1 MSDDS
6 SAPDSVKKL
15 FPELEMNDKL
25 LNLLQL
31 KGIVIETAIRK
42 GSFGHVYRGWHQKL
56 EKPIALKVL
65 FLEAMNPQ
73 LREKLL
79 PREIETMRQISQK
92 GHPHLVA
99 ILDVMHA
106 SRKLFILMELANSD
120 LAHILAKTGPIT
132 EPITAHLMGQAASG
146 LQFLHIDHRFS
157 HRDLKLENVL
167 FFGQMVVKLADF
179 GFSRQSW
186 DWTNNRP
193 ILCES
198 FCGKC
203 STLVTAC
210 PFDDHCLGT
219 GPYLSPQLL
228 RRQPYNPY
236 AADCYAFGILL
247 FCLLN
252 NAFPFHYQSPM
263 LHLREQHRPN
273 FLDTRYIKPFS
284 ADLLHLLKGLLHVD
298 ENSRMNIQQVLEHG
312 WIKQS
317 KSQ

>member
-1 MSDDS
+1 MCRNFSSALAKMSDDS

-73 LREKLL
+73 LKEKLL
-79 PREIETMRQISQK
+79 PREIETMRQLSQK

-120 LAHILAKTGPIT
+120 MAHILAKTGPIT
-132 EPITAHLMGQAASG
+132 EPITAHLMGQVASG
-146 LQFLHIDHRFS
+146 LRFLHIDHRLT

-167 FFGQMVVKLADF
+167 FFGEMTVKLADF

-210 PFDDHCLGT
+210 LFDNLFSRHRALPFT
-219 GPYLSPQLL
+219 AITPSSAVQPIRNRLL
-228 RRQPYNPY
+228 RFWNPP
-236 AADCYAFGILL
+236 FL
-247 FCLLN
+247 FTQQC
-252 NAFPFHYQSPM
+252 
-263 LHLREQHRPN
+263 
-273 FLDTRYIKPFS
+273 IPFS
-284 ADLLHLLKGLLHVD
+284 LSVTHVAS
-298 ENSRMNIQQVLEHG
+298 SRTT
-312 WIKQS
+312 QS
-317 KSQ
+317 QLSR